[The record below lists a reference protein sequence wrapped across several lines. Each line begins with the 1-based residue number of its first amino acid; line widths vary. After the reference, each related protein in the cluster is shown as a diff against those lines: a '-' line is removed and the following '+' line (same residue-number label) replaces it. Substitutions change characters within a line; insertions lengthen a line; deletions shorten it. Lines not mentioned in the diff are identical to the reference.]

1 MLIAFDYPEGW
12 VNVELVEVLADEALT
27 KRVNGADVG
36 RVQKTAVKRAPVAA
50 KITGVKR
57 VVHGHTHKEGYR
69 LYKGIEVLN
78 NGTWSPAF
86 HDVECTQ
93 PYGRKC
99 FTWIRPKGP
108 DDAGAG
114 NENTG
119 RISTLYEWKDP
130 GMEEIPMGG
139 EEHV

>member
-1 MLIAFDYPEGW
+1 M
-12 VNVELVEVLADEALT
+12 
-27 KRVNGADVG
+27 
-36 RVQKTAVKRAPVAA
+36 KRAPVAA
-50 KITGVKR
+50 KIAGVKR
-57 VVHGHTHKEGYR
+57 VGHGHTHKEGHR
-69 LYKGIEVLN
+69 LYKGIEVFN

-99 FTWIRPKGP
+99 FTWIRPKDP
-108 DDAGAG
+108 HDAEPG

-130 GMEEIPMGG
+130 GMGEIPVA
-139 EEHV
+139 EENNSGL